1 MIAFVL
7 FGWMLGLAQL
17 EPLVIPGERL
27 VYEVRSARF
36 GDMGKAEF
44 RTATLEDGTVRLSFD
59 FSARVLLFK
68 VSDHTYSELD
78 PHTLRSH
85 RYAKR
90 ERSPLGS
97 RDEDVV
103 IDHAAST
110 WTAHGETRPLASSD
124 PLDELSIIYLIR
136 NMQLAPG
143 AEHVIERHFD
153 AARNPIRVRRL
164 ADSADSVDIVEMIV
178 PDARQKNGSSVLRF
192 HISRDARRLPLRIES
207 SMPMAGRVVMTL
219 APGSL

>member
-36 GDMGKAEF
+36 GDMGQAEF
-44 RTATLEDGTVRLSFD
+44 QTATLEDGTVRLSFD

-78 PHTLRSH
+78 PLTLRSR
-85 RYAKR
+85 RYVKR

-110 WTAHGETRPLASSD
+110 WTAQGESRPLASVD

-143 AEHVIERHFD
+143 ADHVIERHFD

-164 ADSADSVDIVEMIV
+164 VDSADSVDIVEMIV

-219 APGSL
+219 VSAPL

>member
-1 MIAFVL
+1 MIAL
-7 FGWMLGLAQL
+7 ALLGWLLGFAQL

-36 GDMGKAEF
+36 GGMGHAEF
-44 RTATLEDGTVRLSFD
+44 NTATLEDGTLRLSFD

-78 PHTLRSH
+78 PHTLRSR
-85 RYAKR
+85 RYVKR

-103 IDHAAST
+103 IDQATST
-110 WTAHGETRPLASSD
+110 WTAKGESRALASED

-153 AARNPIRVRRL
+153 AARNPIRVRSL
-164 ADSADSVDIVEMIV
+164 TEAADSVDIVEMIV
-178 PDARQKNGSSVLRF
+178 PDTRQKKGSSVLRF
-192 HISRDARRLPLRIES
+192 HISRDARRVPLRIES
-207 SMPMAGRVVMTL
+207 SMPIAGRITMTL
-219 APGSL
+219 VSDPQ

>member
-1 MIAFVL
+1 MIALVL
-7 FGWMLGLAQL
+7 LGWLVGLAHL

-36 GDMGKAEF
+36 GDMGRAEF
-44 RTATLEDGTVRLSFD
+44 NTATLADGTVRLSFD
-59 FSARVLLFK
+59 FATRVLLFK

-78 PHTLRSH
+78 PFTLSSR
-85 RYAKR
+85 RYVKR

-97 RDEDVV
+97 RDEDVI
-103 IDHAAST
+103 IDHATST
-110 WTAHGETRPLASSD
+110 WTAQGESRPLASAD

-153 AARNPIRVRRL
+153 AARNPIRVHRL
-164 ADSADSVDIVEMIV
+164 ADAADSVDIVEMIV
-178 PDARQKNGSSVLRF
+178 PDTRQKHGSSVLRF
-192 HISRDARRLPLRIES
+192 HISRDARRVPVRIES
-207 SMPMAGRVVMTL
+207 SMPIAGRVVMTL
-219 APGSL
+219 VHAPL